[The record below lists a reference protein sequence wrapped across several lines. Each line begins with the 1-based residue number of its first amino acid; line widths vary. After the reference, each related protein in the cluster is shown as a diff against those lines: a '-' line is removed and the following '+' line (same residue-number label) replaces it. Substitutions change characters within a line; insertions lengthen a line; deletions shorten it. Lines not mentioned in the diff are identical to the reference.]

1 MDYLLSNYLE
11 ILCIL
16 FFILAIFFGYFC
28 IKFAL
33 IIVSIQ
39 DSIEECLN
47 VIDEKYAKIT
57 GILEIPLFFDSPEI
71 KRMLSE
77 LKDVKLSILYIA
89 NRLSPKDLRFKE
101 EKEDNDKSDRKKG

>member
-1 MDYLLSNYLE
+1 MDYLSLSYLE

-16 FFILAIFFGYFC
+16 LFILTIFFGYFC

-33 IIVSIQ
+33 IIVDIQ
-39 DSIEECLN
+39 ESIEECLN
-47 VIDEKYAKIT
+47 IIDEKYAKIVS
-57 GILEIPLFFDSPEI
+57 ILEIPLFFDSPEI

-77 LKDVKLSILYIA
+77 LNDVKLSILYIA

-101 EKEDNDKSDRKKG
+101 EKEDNDESDQEKS